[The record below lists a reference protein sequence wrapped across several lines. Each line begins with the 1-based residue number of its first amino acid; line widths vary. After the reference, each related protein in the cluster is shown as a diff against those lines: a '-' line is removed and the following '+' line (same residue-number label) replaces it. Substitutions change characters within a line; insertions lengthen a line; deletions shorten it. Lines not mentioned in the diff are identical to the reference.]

1 MRNAVKFAP
10 EGGAVE
16 IGAEAIAERIYFY
29 VEDNGPGI
37 AAEDIARLGRPFEQG
52 DAVMANGMKGLGPRP
67 RDRQL
72 AGRTAWRNAAPRV
85 AAGRGRG
92 GRRRA
97 AAGPAGPPGDG
108 ARQSRLSQAGLAQ
121 V

>member
-16 IGAEAIAERIYFY
+16 IGAEAIADRIYFY

-37 AAEDIARLGRPFEQG
+37 AAEDIERLGRPFEQG
-52 DAVMANGMKGLGPRP
+52 DAVMANGMKGSGLG
-67 RDRQL
+67 L
-72 AGRTAWRNAAPRV
+72 AIANSLVELHGGTLRLASRIGRR
-85 AAGRGRG
+85 RG

-97 AAGPAGPPGDG
+97 CRACSAERG
-108 ARQSRLSQAGLAQ
+108 RSRWRRSPD
-121 V
+121 